1 MRVNRF
7 KFTKSA
13 LDALPIPAE
22 GARAVYHDTEAKG
35 LQLRITSSGI
45 KTFSIFRRVKGGQP
59 ERVTLGRFPELTV
72 EKARAQAADINA
84 AIENRA
90 NPAAVR
96 RAHKA
101 ELTFGELFTDYL
113 KRHSKPKKRTAAE
126 DEAKYGQYL
135 ARPLGGRKLSEISR
149 REIAAIHSK
158 ITNDGHPTTA
168 NRVLALVSSVYG
180 WARSAGLWDDNPAK
194 GIKRNAEKKRDRFL
208 QADELP
214 RFFAAL
220 AAEPN
225 ETIRDYFLV
234 SLLTGARRANVLSM
248 RWRDVS
254 FERAEWRIPR
264 TKNND
269 PQTVPLSAEA
279 VAILEARKPK
289 DRQEFVFP
297 GPGERGHLVEPKKGW
312 ERVLE
317 RAQAAGL
324 LQALSQKAGWK
335 LEQLNAAWALAIVS
349 PKAALKRFALDAKEH
364 GLAPEDFALEDLRI
378 HDLRRTLGSWQ
389 AKTGASLT
397 IIGKSLN
404 HKTPNTTAIYAR
416 LDLDPVRESVSRATA
431 AMFAAGG
438 AKESA
443 AVLPFKADESRA
455 AG

>member
-1 MRVNRF
+1 MSSNRF
-7 KFTKSA
+7 KFTKSMI
-13 LDALPIPAE
+13 DALPIPAE
-22 GARAVYHDTEAKG
+22 GARAVYHDSATKG
-35 LQLRITSSGI
+35 LQLRVSSNGI
-45 KTFSIFRRVKGGQP
+45 KTFSVFRRVKGGQP

-72 EKARAQAADINA
+72 EKARGLAADVNA

-101 ELTFGELFTDYL
+101 ELTFGELFADYL
-113 KRHSKPKKRTAAE
+113 ERHSKPQKRTAAE
-126 DEAKYGQYL
+126 DEAKYNQYL
-135 ARPLGGRKLSEISR
+135 ARPLGARKLSEIGR
-149 REIAAIHSK
+149 REIAGIHSK

-168 NRVLALVSSVYG
+168 NRVLALTSSVYG
-180 WARSAGLWDDNPAK
+180 WARSAGLWDENPAR
-194 GIKRNAEKKRDRFL
+194 GIKRNPEKKRDRFL
-208 QADELP
+208 QTDELP

-225 ETIRDYFLV
+225 ETIRDYFLL

-264 TKNND
+264 TKNNE

-279 VAILEARKPK
+279 LAILEARKPK
-289 DRQEFVFP
+289 ERQEFVFP
-297 GPGERGHLVEPKKGW
+297 GPGESGHLVEPKKGW
-312 ERVLE
+312 ERVLD

-324 LQALSQKAGWK
+324 LQALAQKAGWK
-335 LEQLNAAWALAIVS
+335 LEQLNEAWALAVVS
-349 PKAALKRFALDAKEH
+349 PRQTLKRFAADVREH
-364 GLAPEDFALEDLRI
+364 GLSPDDFALDDLRI

-389 AKTGASLT
+389 AKTGASLS

-404 HKTPNTTAIYAR
+404 HKTPSTTAIYAR

-438 AKESA
+438 IKESA
-443 AVLPFKADESRA
+443 AVLPLDANQSRA